1 MPDRL
6 ATQLLRVSRDPGSGR
21 LRHQS
26 PLAIGL
32 RAALFTDLV
41 LAGRVISVGPAPAV
55 GPVGPTDDRILEA
68 VARTVE
74 KRPNVAW
81 WRWYRH
87 VRVDI
92 AALTDELV
100 DAGRWTPRPSALG
113 RTGYDDVDPDSL
125 AELTFTA
132 TRIGEF
138 SMAPADSRQAVLAIL
153 TVMCGSIAGRPR
165 PRALRRDL
173 KPLLT
178 AAAQSGERGAH
189 QIPPVLN
196 GAERLMRRPLRR
208 S

>member
-6 ATQLLRVSRDPGSGR
+6 ATQLLRISRDPGSGR
-21 LRHQS
+21 LRHVS

-41 LAGRVISVGPAPAV
+41 LAGRVITVGPAPAI

-74 KRPNVAW
+74 QRPSVAW

-87 VRVDI
+87 VRVDV

-100 DAGRWTPRPSALG
+100 SAGRWTPRSSSLG
-113 RTGYDDVDPDSL
+113 RSGYDDADPGSL
-125 AELTFTA
+125 AELTYVA
-132 TRIGEF
+132 TRVGEF
-138 SMAPADSRQAVLAIL
+138 AMAPADSRQAVLAIL
-153 TVMCGSIAGRPR
+153 AVMCGSIAGRPR

-173 KPLLT
+173 APLLT
-178 AAAQSGERGAH
+178 AATETGERGAH

-196 GAERLMRRPLRR
+196 GAQRLMRRPLRR